1 MSLQAA
7 CEDSDGNTALHWI
20 AFFKPAAPDLQ
31 WANWIEGTN
40 EPAPQGWIL
49 CSAQCWKDVLA
60 PTSSMTLANVQHPG
74 CLMAWILS
82 LDQFSE
88 CMPTCKVHWAAKSCN
103 VAGLDA
109 MTRANRALLSL
120 VRSALCCANQLGTA
134 CLPRPVGSSA
144 M

>member
-1 MSLQAA
+1 MASYGSNPTPSSSSGRYATVADAA
-7 CEDSDGNTALHWI
+7 AQQNTEAVLEMLAQGYRVDGQDSDGNTALHWI
-20 AFFKPAAPDLQ
+20 AFFKLDTLLSPVLERRARPDIV
-31 WANWIEGTN
+31 NDSG
-40 EPAPQGWIL
+40 
-49 CSAQCWKDVLA
+49 
-60 PTSSMTLANVQHPG
+60 
-74 CLMAWILS
+74 
-82 LDQFSE
+82 E
-88 CMPTCKVHWAAKSCN
+88 CAVHWAAKSCN